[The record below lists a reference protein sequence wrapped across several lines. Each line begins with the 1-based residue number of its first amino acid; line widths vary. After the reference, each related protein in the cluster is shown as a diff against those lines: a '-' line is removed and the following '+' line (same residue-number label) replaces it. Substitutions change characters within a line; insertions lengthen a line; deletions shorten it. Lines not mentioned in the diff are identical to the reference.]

1 MILISCQKKFH
12 SFFLAEQF
20 EKRNCLS
27 NLYTSYAFQKN
38 SFVRKFVNRIDK
50 EIIKPN
56 HIQTNLVSAF
66 KSKFSKNDFS
76 NVNYFDKWVSSKIKE
91 NKCAKIFIG
100 WSSMSLYS
108 IREAKKFGIKTI
120 LERGSTH
127 IQYQNDLLQ
136 KEYKKFG
143 LDFNIDKNIIK
154 KELKEYDETDFISI
168 PSNFVKQSFIKMG
181 IKESKLIVNNY
192 GVSSFFNPPI
202 QSNISKKFT
211 ILYLGT
217 ISIRKGLIYLFE
229 AISSLDIPLDNFEI
243 WFIGAVDQEME
254 IFKNKFSKY
263 NWKWFGHISHYN
275 LNNLIQQC
283 DIAIQPSIEEGLSM
297 VIPQI
302 LACGVPVIATT
313 NTGGGDIIYDNENGF
328 IIPIQ
333 SQESIKEKIMILYKD
348 QDLLN
353 YMKITA
359 AENAKKN
366 LQWEDYGKRYIN
378 NINSIK

>member
-20 EKRNCLS
+20 EKRNHLS

-38 SFVRKFVNRIDK
+38 TIVRKIVNRIDK
-50 EIIKPN
+50 EEIESK

-66 KSKFSKNDFS
+66 RSKFNKNDFS

-91 NKCAKIFIG
+91 NKSAKIFIG

-108 IREAKKFGIKTI
+108 IREAKRFGIKTI

-127 IQYQNDLLQ
+127 IQFQNDLLHN
-136 KEYKKFG
+136 EFKKFG
-143 LDFNIDKNIIK
+143 LDFNIDKNIIQ
-154 KELKEYDETDFISI
+154 KELQEYDETDFISI
-168 PSNFVKQSFIKMG
+168 PSNFVKHSFIKMG

-192 GVSSFFNPPI
+192 GVSNFFNPPI
-202 QSNISKKFT
+202 QTSISKKFT

-229 AISSLDIPLDNFEI
+229 AISSLDISLDNFEI
-243 WFIGAVDQEME
+243 WFIGAVDQEMQML
-254 IFKNKFSKY
+254 KNKYSKY
-263 NWKWFGHISHYN
+263 NWKWFGHIPHYN
-275 LNNLIQQC
+275 LSNLIQKC

-313 NTGGGDIIYDNENGF
+313 NTGAGDIINDNENGF

-333 SQESIKEKIMILYKD
+333 SHEVIKEKIMKLYND
-348 QDLLN
+348 QNLLN
-353 YMKITA
+353 QMKIAA

-378 NINSIK
+378 NIKLIL